1 MGLSADICGRAKS
14 EERRFIPG
22 HQSGPGSLVLEE
34 MVLIH
39 FKGTRRGGGGGG
51 GVVMGP
57 HPMIEIP
64 KAELLYGPLNLEC
77 QALPQMPCL

>member
-39 FKGTRRGGGGGG
+39 FKGTRQAGGGGLRGG
-51 GVVMGP
+51 DGP
-57 HPMIEIP
+57 SPRD
-64 KAELLYGPLNLEC
+64 
-77 QALPQMPCL
+77 